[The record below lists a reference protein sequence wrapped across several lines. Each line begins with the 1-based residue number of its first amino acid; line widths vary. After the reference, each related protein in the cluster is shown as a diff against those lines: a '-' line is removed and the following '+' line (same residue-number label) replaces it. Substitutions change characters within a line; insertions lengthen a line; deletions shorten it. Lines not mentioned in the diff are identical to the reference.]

1 MGSSSLVGSTLG
13 RFRVD
18 RLLGRGGMGAVYA
31 AFDEKLERDVALKVL
46 VEEGDAALQKKR
58 LMREARLAA
67 KLQHPNIATVYEVDE
82 LDGRLYIVMELLE
95 GESLRK
101 TLKQRKLGVEEA
113 TAIARD
119 IARALA
125 RAHAAGVTHRDI
137 KPENVFLTTPS
148 PDVVLAKVL
157 DFGLAR
163 QKPAAPA
170 GGTEPG
176 APSPEHTSTDTS
188 RGDMWGTPG
197 YVSPEQAHGRPVDAR
212 TDVFSFGVVFYE
224 MLANIRPF
232 RGENAIAMML
242 ATTRQEPRPL
252 REIVRDLP
260 PEIDEIVRRCMKKN
274 AAERYADGG
283 ELSAALDAYVRT
295 STSGRLANSIGSSP
309 SLPLLTLEELGGQ
322 PVPTGPLDEA
332 PTTGEAGIAMMAP
345 RDEAPVSIDPQR
357 QDRVKLL
364 AAIGSGL
371 AVALLVIVVGLTLRR
386 SASRDGAA
394 PASSVAV
401 VEPPSTVVQAPPAPP
416 VPPEPASALD
426 EPAPARDP
434 EPEAETEPAPPPVA
448 PPAAAPT
455 PPPAASARR
464 KKPVD
469 DCSQPFVVDAKG
481 VRIPKIHCLK

>member
-46 VEEGDAALQKKR
+46 IEDGDAALQKKR

-95 GESLRK
+95 GSSLRRI
-101 TLKQRKLGVEEA
+101 LKQRKIGVEEA

-119 IARALA
+119 VARALA

-137 KPENVFLTTPS
+137 KPENVFITTPS
-148 PDVVLAKVL
+148 PDVILAKVL

-163 QKPAAPA
+163 QKPQGPQGA
-170 GGTEPG
+170 EPG

-212 TDVFSFGVVFYE
+212 TDIFSFGVVYYE

-232 RGENAIAMML
+232 RGDNAIALML

-252 REIVRDLP
+252 REILPDLP
-260 PEIDEIVRRCMKKN
+260 TEIDEIVRRCMKKS
-274 AAERYADGG
+274 APERYADGG
-283 ELSAALDAYVRT
+283 ELSAALDAFVRT
-295 STSGRLANSIGSSP
+295 STSGKLANVVGSSP
-309 SLPLLTLEELGGQ
+309 SLPLLSLEELGGQ
-322 PVPTGPLDEA
+322 PIPTGPVDEA
-332 PTTGEAGIAMMAP
+332 PTTGEAGIAMMPP
-345 RDEAPVSIDPQR
+345 RDDAPVSIGQER
-357 QDRVKLL
+357 RDRVKLV

-371 AVALLVIVVGLTLRR
+371 AVALLVIVVALSWRR
-386 SASRDGAA
+386 SRPADEA
-394 PASSVAV
+394 ASSASSAA
-401 VEPPSTVVQAPPAPP
+401 VEPPSTVIQAPPAPP
-416 VPPEPASALD
+416 APAPTLD
-426 EPAPARDP
+426 EPTAEPVAELDP
-434 EPEAETEPAPPPVA
+434 EP

-455 PPPAASARR
+455 ATHAPPPAGSVRR

-469 DCSQPFVVDAKG
+469 DCAQPFVVDAKG
-481 VRIPKIHCLK
+481 VRIPKLHCLK